1 LWWKERCSLPCPD
14 TIDEAVDLGYRGWIA
29 IPKTIT
35 ARREGAFWRILSAEI
50 EELPVGA
57 EEGQQAELEMPF

>member
-1 LWWKERCSLPCPD
+1 
-14 TIDEAVDLGYRGWIA
+14 VDLGYRGWIA

-50 EELPVGA
+50 EELPVGS